1 MHDQTFSWGK
11 YTNKGGKGY
20 MKKLMLLAIV
30 LAFTAG
36 MAGCHKEE
44 ATEQAAPAVTTQTT
58 TTAAPAS
65 PTTAAPAK

>member
-1 MHDQTFSWGK
+1 
-11 YTNKGGKGY
+11 

-36 MAGCHKEE
+36 MTGCHKE
-44 ATEQAAPAVTTQTT
+44 ATEQAAPAVTAPTT

-65 PTTAAPAK
+65 PTTAAPASPTTAAPAK

>member
-1 MHDQTFSWGK
+1 
-11 YTNKGGKGY
+11 

-36 MAGCHKEE
+36 MTGCHKEE
-44 ATEQAAPAVTTQTT
+44 ATEQAAPAPAVTTQTT

-65 PTTAAPAK
+65 PTTAAPASPTTAAPAK

>member
-1 MHDQTFSWGK
+1 
-11 YTNKGGKGY
+11 

-36 MAGCHKEE
+36 MTGCHKEE
-44 ATEQAAPAVTTQTT
+44 ATEQAAPAVTAPTT

-65 PTTAAPAK
+65 PTTAAPASPTTAAPAK

>member
-1 MHDQTFSWGK
+1 
-11 YTNKGGKGY
+11 

-36 MAGCHKEE
+36 MTGCHKEE
-44 ATEQAAPAVTTQTT
+44 ATEQAAPAVTAPAAPTAAAPATP